1 MYLIVTYDVSTIDKA
16 GQKRLRTVAKICKD
30 YGQRVQNSVF
40 EMKVEPAKWEECK
53 ARLLSVIDEQQDSLR
68 FYHLGNNW
76 ADRIDHVGVRV
87 DHNIDGYLEI

>member
-1 MYLIVTYDVSTIDKA
+1 MYMLVTYDVSTVDKR

-40 EMKVEPAKWEECK
+40 EMKLDPSEWTTC
-53 ARLLSVIDEQQDSLR
+53 LSKLQLAIDPLADSLR

-76 ADRIDHVGVRV
+76 VQRIEHVGVRK
-87 DHNIDGYLEI
+87 DFDIDGYLEV